1 MMLRYQS
8 RRHKTL
14 MDESEQGLR
23 MAAEKTGADARIA
36 QQVLGDASSL
46 RLWEARHAELM
57 LPIAEQNTRVP
68 QVIAMRE
75 LEVRLVHRR
84 ALIDHIRERQLRGRE
99 RERLFR
105 VFYGP
110 REFRDSVLAEH
121 RQYMLAVSSRVSADH
136 LIDVMQDPVSTK
148 LVKQYEK
155 LYAQYFELY
164 CYMAAT
170 EDRDY
175 AGAVSQML
183 ASARQGAERARQ
195 RLGSVRPDNRAADFE
210 RQAALARSGR
220 HPVLNYL
227 AG

>member
-14 MDESEQGLR
+14 MDESEQALR
-23 MAAEKTGADARIA
+23 TAAEKTGADARIA
-36 QQVLGDASSL
+36 QQVLGDAKSL
-46 RLWEARHAELM
+46 SLWEARHAELM
-57 LPIAEQNTRVP
+57 LPVAEQNTRVP

-84 ALIDHIRERQLRGRE
+84 ALIEHVRERQLRGRE

-110 REFRDSVLAEH
+110 REFRDAVLAEH
-121 RQYMLAVSSRVSADH
+121 RQYMLAVSSRVSTDH
-136 LIDVMQDPVSTK
+136 LIDVMQDPISNK
-148 LVKQYEK
+148 LVHQYEK
-155 LYAQYFELY
+155 IYAQYFELY

-175 AGAVSQML
+175 AGAVSHML
-183 ASARQGAERARQ
+183 ASARQGAERVRQ

-220 HPVLNYL
+220 YPVLNYL